1 MAFLPEPPYSA
12 PRHPLDTIPI
22 AMHRTAAM
30 LAVALSCLAPGMV
43 AAGRADDTAPL
54 RIVLVGDSTMCEY
67 PVDRPDRG
75 WGQYLRQYFD
85 DGVTV
90 INLARGGRSTKTFRA
105 EGLWAKAL
113 AEKPAFVLIQFG
125 HNDSHAP
132 DRPESTDATTDFP
145 TNLRRYVEEARAIGA
160 TPILLTPVVRRIFGP
175 DGRLVGELRPYAE
188 ATKQVAEEMRVPL
201 VDVQASSRALVESLG
216 PEGSAAMANAPG
228 DRTHFNEQ
236 GAKAM
241 ASLVMQELPAAAP
254 DLAKHLIPR

>member
-1 MAFLPEPPYSA
+1 MAFLTEPPYSA
-12 PRHPLDTIPI
+12 PRRPLHTIPVEMHPI
-22 AMHRTAAM
+22 AAI
-30 LAVALSCLAPGMV
+30 LAIALWCLTPGTV
-43 AAGRADDTAPL
+43 AAGRADDATPL

-75 WGQYLRQYFD
+75 WGQYLQGSFD
-85 DGVTV
+85 DTV
-90 INLARGGRSTKTFRA
+90 RVVNLAKGGRSTKTFRA

-132 DRPESTDATTDFP
+132 DRPESTDAKTDFP
-145 TNLRRYVEEARAIGA
+145 MNLRRYVEEARAIGA

-188 ATKQVAEEMRVPL
+188 ATRQVAEDMRVPL
-201 VDVQASSRALVESLG
+201 IDVQASSRALVESLG

-241 ASLVMQELPAAAP
+241 AALVMKELPAAAP
-254 DLAKHLIPR
+254 ALQRHLIAR